1 MNTGNKKILSKNK
14 LLTTICYRIDNKTT
28 YALEGSIFTAG
39 AGVQWLR
46 DKLKLID
53 RAYDTEKI
61 ARSNIDNNNVYI
73 VPAFTGLGAPYWNA
87 NARGTIS
94 GITRNTDWKNIVRA
108 VIESVAYQSY
118 DLFRA
123 MNNDGLKPKIVKI
136 DGGMVSNN
144 WFAQFLSDILDIKVL
159 RPTIS
164 ETTALGAA
172 LIAGYQIGL
181 YNSLHSIS
189 KKWRINRKFTP
200 KMKKKQRIDLLKGWQ
215 QAIKRT
221 LV

>member
-1 MNTGNKKILSKNK
+1 
-14 LLTTICYRIDNKTT
+14 
-28 YALEGSIFTAG
+28 
-39 AGVQWLR
+39 LR
-46 DKLKLID
+46 DKIKLIKNVD
-53 RAYDTEKI
+53 EVEKI
-61 ARSNIDNNNVYI
+61 IKSKKSNDGIYI
-73 VPAFTGLGAPYWNA
+73 VPAFTGLGAPYWNV

-94 GITRNTDWKNIVRA
+94 GITRNTDWQNIVRA
-108 VIESVAYQSY
+108 VIESTAYQSY

-136 DGGMVSNN
+136 DGGMALNN
-144 WFAQFLSDILDIKVL
+144 WLAQFLSDILSVKVV
-159 RPTIS
+159 RPKIS

-189 KKWRINRKFTP
+189 KKWRIDRKFTP
-200 KMKKKQRIDLLKGWQ
+200 KMKKRQRIGLLKGWQ